1 LNQLFFKWQILPK
14 LLVLIFLG
22 SSGLPLMA
30 AEKISSSAVDQGLV
44 FALQATL
51 TYHPALKGKQAELD
65 AQSYTVDSAKAGRYP
80 TLSLQANNLNDE
92 FNQGSVRLQQ
102 PLWTFGKIS
111 SAIEQAEAKFSAQ
124 QWELLQVQRQLI
136 EETAVTYARVQG
148 IKAREQVA
156 SDDISQHKQFFQ
168 RIQRRQ
174 QGLLD
179 SEADV
184 MLARSRL
191 IQARVQRD
199 NIRGELLVTLSELQS
214 LTQIYVGADSP
225 VDAQLAELP
234 DLPQVEHFALSN
246 SADLQLK
253 RERLEV
259 AKLAIK
265 QEKAASKPNLYLQV
279 DHDVGDSLIN
289 TQRTRYGVNFVASYE
304 GFGLRSRGQ
313 VKTAVARSNAAKY
326 ELDATINGVKRQVS
340 MLMLNRQVLQ
350 NSIQSQRQVVDSLT
364 DTLASFMRQYQSG
377 RKSWMEVLNTQREL
391 TQQRLQLSQI
401 QNNWL
406 ILSLRVATM
415 IGNLDQQTDR
425 QAL

>member
-1 LNQLFFKWQILPK
+1 MFFKWQILPK

-51 TYHPALKGKQAELD
+51 TYHPAVKGKQAELD

-92 FNQGSVRLQQ
+92 LNQGSVRLQQ
-102 PLWTFGKIS
+102 PLWTFGKINN
-111 SAIEQAEAKFSAQ
+111 AIQRAEANYTAE
-124 QWELLQVQRQLI
+124 QWALLQVQRQLI
-136 EETAVTYARVQG
+136 EQTAVTYARVQG

-156 SDDISQHKQFFQ
+156 DENVTQHEQLFQ

-174 QGLLD
+174 KGLLD
-179 SEADV
+179 TEADV

-191 IQARVQRD
+191 VQARVQRQ
-199 NIRGELLVTLSELQS
+199 NIRGELLVALSELQS
-214 LTQIYVGADSP
+214 LTQIFVAADSP
-225 VDAQLAELP
+225 VDEQLAELP
-234 DLPQVEHFALSN
+234 TVQKVELLALDN

-253 RERLEV
+253 RERLKV
-259 AKLAIK
+259 AELAIK
-265 QEKAASKPNLYLQV
+265 QEKSALKPNLYLQV
-279 DHDVGDSLIN
+279 DHDVGDSQIN
-289 TQRTRYGVNFVASYE
+289 TQRTRYGINFVANYE
-304 GFGLRSRGQ
+304 GLGFTGRGQ
-313 VKTAVARSNAAKY
+313 VKIAVARSNAARY
-326 ELDATINGVKRQVS
+326 DVDATLNDVKQRVS
-340 MLMLNRQVLQ
+340 MLMLNRKVQQDSLV
-350 NSIQSQRQVVDSLT
+350 SQREVVDSIGE
-364 DTLASFMRQYQSG
+364 TLASFMRQYQSG
-377 RKSWMEVLNTQREL
+377 RKTWVEVLNTQREL

-401 QNNWL
+401 HNDWL
-406 ILSLRVATM
+406 ILSLRVATL

>member
-1 LNQLFFKWQILPK
+1 MFFKWQILPK

-51 TYHPALKGKQAELD
+51 TYHPAIKGKQAELD

-92 FNQGSVRLQQ
+92 LNQGSVRLQQ
-102 PLWTFGKIS
+102 PLWTFGKINN
-111 SAIEQAEAKFSAQ
+111 AIQRAEANYTAE
-124 QWELLQVQRQLI
+124 QWALLQVQRQLI
-136 EETAVTYARVQG
+136 EQTAVTYARVQG

-156 SDDISQHKQFFQ
+156 DENITQHEQLFQ

-179 SEADV
+179 TEADV

-191 IQARVQRD
+191 VQARVQRQ
-199 NIRGELLVTLSELQS
+199 NIRGELLVALSELQS
-214 LTQIYVGADSP
+214 LTQIFVAADSP
-225 VDAQLAELP
+225 VDEQLAELP
-234 DLPQVEHFALSN
+234 TVQKVELLALDN

-253 RERLEV
+253 RERLKV
-259 AKLAIK
+259 AELAIK
-265 QEKAASKPNLYLQV
+265 QEKSALKPNLYLQV
-279 DHDVGDSLIN
+279 DHDVGDSQIN
-289 TQRTRYGVNFVASYE
+289 TQRTRYGINFVANYE
-304 GFGLRSRGQ
+304 GLGFTGRGQ
-313 VKTAVARSNAAKY
+313 VKIAVARSNAARY
-326 ELDATINGVKRQVS
+326 DVDATLNDVKQRVS
-340 MLMLNRQVLQ
+340 MLMLNRKVQQDSL
-350 NSIQSQRQVVDSLT
+350 QSQREVVDSIGE
-364 DTLASFMRQYQSG
+364 TLASFMRQYQSG
-377 RKSWMEVLNTQREL
+377 RKTWVEVLNTQREL

-401 QNNWL
+401 HNDWL
-406 ILSLRVATM
+406 ILSLRVATL

>member
-1 LNQLFFKWQILPK
+1 MFFKWQILPK

-51 TYHPALKGKQAELD
+51 TYHPAIKGKQAELD

-92 FNQGSVRLQQ
+92 LNQGSVRLQQ
-102 PLWTFGKIS
+102 PLWTFGKINN
-111 SAIEQAEAKFSAQ
+111 AIQRAEANYTAE
-124 QWELLQVQRQLI
+124 QWALLQVQRQLI
-136 EETAVTYARVQG
+136 EQTAVTYARVQG

-156 SDDISQHKQFFQ
+156 DENVTQHEQLFQ

-174 QGLLD
+174 KGLLD
-179 SEADV
+179 TEADV

-191 IQARVQRD
+191 VQARVQRQ
-199 NIRGELLVTLSELQS
+199 NIRGELLVALSELQS
-214 LTQIYVGADSP
+214 LTQIFVAADSP
-225 VDAQLAELP
+225 VDEQLAELP
-234 DLPQVEHFALSN
+234 TVQKVELLALDN

-253 RERLEV
+253 RERLKV
-259 AKLAIK
+259 AELAIK
-265 QEKAASKPNLYLQV
+265 QEKSALKPNLYLQV
-279 DHDVGDSLIN
+279 DHDVGDSQIN
-289 TQRTRYGVNFVASYE
+289 TQRTRYGINFVANYE
-304 GFGLRSRGQ
+304 GLGFTGRGQ
-313 VKTAVARSNAAKY
+313 VKIAVARSNAARY
-326 ELDATINGVKRQVS
+326 DVDATLNDVKQRVS
-340 MLMLNRQVLQ
+340 MLMLNRKVQQDSL
-350 NSIQSQRQVVDSLT
+350 QSQREVVDSIGE
-364 DTLASFMRQYQSG
+364 TLASFMRQYQSG
-377 RKSWMEVLNTQREL
+377 RKTWVEVLNTQREL

-401 QNNWL
+401 HNDWL
-406 ILSLRVATM
+406 ILSLRVATL